1 MTKLLHDS
9 LENQTPHS
17 NEHVLRCSFLY
28 NVLYSIFYIL
38 TLSSICTCILLKFKC
53 NNIRCIRILLKF
65 KCIQHILFFTLY
77 NSEILNTGG
86 REIKLMCLR
95 KLHTSQLLFVVATYS
110 TRPFAR
116 HLHEVRVYF
125 TFPLCSPD
133 MALPIVIGI
142 DTV

>member
-38 TLSSICTCILLKFKC
+38 TLSSICTY
-53 NNIRCIRILLKF
+53 ILLKF

-77 NSEILNTGG
+77 DSEILNTGG

-125 TFPLCSPD
+125 TFTLCSPD